1 MRKQQK
7 ETRTVIDALDLGR
20 LDFHFL
26 DIPLY
31 SFNYEIEKG
40 RREKRQKQETERR
53 KKKMEESG
61 TSSAHERLM
70 LMCTGALSHFYRA
83 TLTVLFL

>member
-7 ETRTVIDALDLGR
+7 ETRTAIDALDLGR
-20 LDFHFL
+20 LDLHFL

-31 SFNYEIEKG
+31 SFNYQIEKG
-40 RREKRQKQETERR
+40 RREKRQKQETKRR

-61 TSSAHERLM
+61 TSSGQPMGGSCSCAQAP
-70 LMCTGALSHFYRA
+70 CPTST
-83 TLTVLFL
+83 TLR